1 MLTKGETMSQHM
13 NQILDPGPSPRGWH
27 RLQSMLE
34 CPQKYAWQ
42 YELGVSTFNE
52 ESPALIK
59 GTMMHLALAQYY
71 ARKKNARLGLPIDEY
86 MEAKEALH
94 AKAKV
99 EVGWTEH
106 LDQICDCYDQYLDF
120 WGQED
125 WTVEEVEKLGFCKI
139 GNHLFTG
146 RFDLIIKDKSGTV
159 YVMDH
164 KTTSRIQANQAQYYG
179 ISGQLI
185 GYAYM
190 AQAIYGSSFG
200 GVILNQ
206 IQHTGKMK
214 FKRIN
219 LPPAPNLIA
228 EFPQIV
234 MDTEKRISEI
244 QKEDRDPTKW
254 PKAINELT
262 CYSRYGACPFIDQ
275 CKWGTNPIEN
285 NENIEI

>member
-1 MLTKGETMSQHM
+1 MAEHK
-13 NQILDPGPSPRGWH
+13 NKILDTGPSPRGWH

-34 CPQKYAWQ
+34 CPQKFAWQ
-42 YELGVSTFNE
+42 YELGVSTFND

-59 GTMMHLALAQYY
+59 GSMMHMALAQYY
-71 ARKKNARLGLPIDEY
+71 YRKKNEQEGKPVDEW
-86 MEAKEALH
+86 MEAKEALQ

-99 EVGWTEH
+99 EVGWADFV
-106 LDQICDCYDQYLDF
+106 DQISDCYDQYLDF
-120 WGQED
+120 WGQES
-125 WTVEEVEKLGFCKI
+125 WTVEEVEKLAYCRI
-139 GNHLFTG
+139 GEHLFTG
-146 RFDLIIKDKSGTV
+146 RFDLIIRDKNGKV
-159 YVMDH
+159 FVMDH
-164 KTTSRIQANQAQYYG
+164 KTTSRIQANQAKYYG

-190 AQAIYGSSFG
+190 AMSIYGDDFG

-234 MDTEKRISEI
+234 KDTEKRISEL
-244 QKEDRDPTKW
+244 QKEERDPMKW

-262 CYSRYGACPFIDQ
+262 CYSRYGACPFMEQ
-275 CKWGTNPIEN
+275 CKWGTTSDSNTNEIEY
-285 NENIEI
+285 

>member
-1 MLTKGETMSQHM
+1 MSEIK
-13 NQILDPGPSPRGWH
+13 NKILDTGPSPRGWH

-42 YELGVSTFNE
+42 YELGVSTFND

-59 GTMMHLALAQYY
+59 GSMMHMALAQYY
-71 ARKKNARLGLPIDEY
+71 YRKKNEQEGKDVDEW
-86 MEAKEALH
+86 MEAKAALQAKGVTEAFWGPY
-94 AKAKV
+94 V
-99 EVGWTEH
+99 
-106 LDQICDCYDQYLDF
+106 DQISDCYDQYLDF

-125 WTVEEVEKLGFCKI
+125 WTVEEVEKLAYCRI
-139 GNHLFTG
+139 GDHLFTG
-146 RFDLIIKDKSGTV
+146 RFDLIIKDKHDKI

-164 KTTSRIQANQAQYYG
+164 KTTSRIQANQAKYYG
-179 ISGQLI
+179 ISGQLV

-190 AQAIYGSSFG
+190 AKAIYGDRFA

-234 MDTEKRISEI
+234 MDTEKRI
-244 QKEDRDPTKW
+244 KELQTDDRDPTKW

-262 CYSRYGACPFIDQ
+262 CYSRYGACPFMDQ
-275 CKWGTNPIEN
+275 CKWGTQPTVETTEIEF
-285 NENIEI
+285 